1 MEIDSASLNKLK
13 GFVKPGGRCH
23 AEGVENAEDSEK
35 EAGYTGRPCRGKGG
49 RDRLRELM
57 ETSREM
63 TEVGLAAPDERARR
77 LGFWALIATQFQ
89 VAFSDN
95 ALKWLVSFLVLES
108 GVSRERRDF
117 LFVLVVP
124 LVFAIPFLVFSIPG
138 GYFADR
144 FSKRSVTVWT
154 KILEVLTMAC
164 ATYALWAN
172 RLDLAALA
180 LFFLCT
186 QGAIFGP
193 SKYGLIPEL
202 LPTSKLSWG
211 NGIIE
216 LWTLLAAIGGTLAG
230 GFLAH
235 TFRGRQ
241 EWSGFF
247 LLGLSLIGLATS
259 QGITRVPAADRKRQF
274 TWNWAKEVFDEIRRM
289 RQDTVLW
296 VAVIANTFFWF
307 LGAILLLNIVLYATD
322 VLQVDEVH
330 SSYLMAALSLG
341 IGAGSYLA
349 GHASGKKIE
358 VGMILPGLTG
368 IVLVTGGLSLP
379 ALSFELV
386 LALLSVLGIFAG
398 FFVVPV
404 NALIQNRPGPEV
416 KGRVIGAANFLSF
429 GGIALQPVVQYA
441 MLRLGHPD
449 PGHVF
454 LISSIGCIVMAFT
467 LSRMLPELW
476 PCALHWTRVRQRASV

>member
-1 MEIDSASLNKLK
+1 
-13 GFVKPGGRCH
+13 
-23 AEGVENAEDSEK
+23 
-35 EAGYTGRPCRGKGG
+35 
-49 RDRLRELM
+49 M
-57 ETSREM
+57 ETGATQ
-63 TEVGLAAPDERARR
+63 TEARLAGQDPRGGE
-77 LGFWALIATQFQ
+77 LGFWALIGTQFQ

-108 GVSRERRDF
+108 GVSREQRDF

-124 LVFAIPFLVFSIPG
+124 MVFAIPFLAFSIPG

-144 FSKRSVTVWT
+144 FSKRSVTVCT
-154 KILEVLTMAC
+154 KILELITMGC
-164 ATYALWAN
+164 ATYALWMN
-172 RLDLAALA
+172 RLDLAAVA

-202 LPTSKLSWG
+202 LPVSRLSWG
-211 NGIIE
+211 NGVIE

-241 EWSGFF
+241 EWSGF
-247 LLGLSLIGLATS
+247 LLMALSVIGLATS
-259 QGITRVPAADRKRQF
+259 LGITRVPAADKKRAF
-274 TWNWAKEVFDEIRRM
+274 AWNWVKEFFEEIGRM

-341 IGAGSYLA
+341 IGAGSYIA

-358 VGMILPGLTG
+358 MGMILPGLTG
-368 IVLVTGGLSLP
+368 IVLATGALYVPG
-379 ALSFELV
+379 LSFEKV
-386 LALLSVLGIFAG
+386 MALLVALGISAG

-404 NALIQNRPGPEV
+404 NALIQNRPKPEV
-416 KGRVIGAANFLSF
+416 KGRVIGAANLMSF

-454 LISSIGCIVMAFT
+454 LIASLACVAMAFV
-467 LSRMLPELW
+467 LARMLPELW
-476 PCALHWTRVRQRASV
+476 PCALYWTRLRQRASV